1 MSGPPSPELPALAA
15 DPPGLR
21 DAFGHVL
28 RYGVLVSGLFLVVGF
43 LLAAARG
50 STGLAGSTGRLPL
63 DRLSGALGAGDPWAY
78 LFVGVVVL
86 AATPVVRV
94 TFALGGF
101 AAVRDRAY
109 VLITGFV
116 LAVLLTSLAI
126 GAVG

>member
-1 MSGPPSPELPALAA
+1 MNGSPSAELPALAA

-28 RYGVLVSGLFLVVGF
+28 QYGVLVSGLFLIVGF
-43 LLAAARG
+43 LLAVVRG

-63 DRLSGALGAGDPWAY
+63 DQLAGALGAGDPWAY
-78 LFVGVVVL
+78 LFLGVVVL
-86 AATPVVRV
+86 AVTPVVRV
-94 TFALGGF
+94 TLAFGGF

-109 VLITGFV
+109 VLITGLV

-126 GAVG
+126 GVVG